1 MGKKHYTD
9 EFRRSAVG
17 LVLEQG
23 YTIKKAAVNLGVH
36 STTLKGW
43 VQDHR
48 SEHGTPKSLEQ
59 VDAKKYVEQLE
70 RENRLLR
77 MEREILKKA
86 TAFFAKEQG

>member
-1 MGKKHYTD
+1 MGKKHYTK
-9 EFRRSAVG
+9 EFRESAVG
-17 LVLEQG
+17 LVMEQG
-23 YTIKKAAVNLGVH
+23 YAIKKAAENLGVH

-43 VQDHR
+43 VQDYR
-48 SEHGTPKSLEQ
+48 SEHGTPKALEQ
-59 VDAKKYVEQLE
+59 VDSKKYVEQLE